1 MAYFRI
7 RKQTSI
13 VDKMTREEAIAYLQ
27 TIYIGTQTIWETY
40 TTEELKEH
48 IKLLLN

>member
-1 MAYFRI
+1 MANLRT

-13 VDKMTREEAIAYLQ
+13 VDKMTREDAIAYLQ
-27 TIYIGTQTIWETY
+27 TIYTGTQTIWETY